1 MLLSLFTPTH
11 KPTYI
16 HETYTSL
23 KLQTVTDWEW
33 VIVPNGNNV
42 FIPEHVR
49 QDPRVKVIPGA
60 ENLSNVGAL
69 KRKAVDH
76 CSGDVF
82 IELDHDDLLVPGNSL
97 ANIKAKFQEGAG
109 FVYSDAAVFRFL
121 PDKMWQDKTEP
132 KYKHFIYSEQHG
144 WQNYSFK
151 LYGRELKA
159 SKCFDI
165 TPRCLS
171 EIYYCPDHVRCWS
184 RPAYYAAGG
193 HNPDLSVCD
202 DQELMIK
209 TYLAG
214 FEFKHTGSC
223 DYLYR
228 MHDANTVLVRNKQ
241 IQELTKKFKIS
252 YMPHLIKEWVKRNKY
267 SILDLTELQK
277 TGWKLKRDLLQGFGT
292 DNFGH
297 IVANMELQ
305 KFKGKHVREFMNAAY
320 NALVPGGYLTII
332 VPEVYSGM
340 GYGDV
345 EWKSHYSVVS
355 MQPYT
360 IKQYARMNGNIDCR
374 FQQINCTTV
383 YPSDWHKKNDYKFL
397 RFDLA
402 ALKGQRQPGLQH
414 I

>member
-151 LYGRELKA
+151 LYGR
-159 SKCFDI
+159 
-165 TPRCLS
+165 
-171 EIYYCPDHVRCWS
+171 
-184 RPAYYAAGG
+184 
-193 HNPDLSVCD
+193 
-202 DQELMIK
+202 
-209 TYLAG
+209 
-214 FEFKHTGSC
+214 
-223 DYLYR
+223 
-228 MHDANTVLVRNKQ
+228 
-241 IQELTKKFKIS
+241 
-252 YMPHLIKEWVKRNKY
+252 
-267 SILDLTELQK
+267 
-277 TGWKLKRDLLQGFGT
+277 
-292 DNFGH
+292 
-297 IVANMELQ
+297 
-305 KFKGKHVREFMNAAY
+305 
-320 NALVPGGYLTII
+320 
-332 VPEVYSGM
+332 
-340 GYGDV
+340 
-345 EWKSHYSVVS
+345 
-355 MQPYT
+355 
-360 IKQYARMNGNIDCR
+360 
-374 FQQINCTTV
+374 
-383 YPSDWHKKNDYKFL
+383 
-397 RFDLA
+397 
-402 ALKGQRQPGLQH
+402 
-414 I
+414 